1 MPNQLIALPN
11 ELIAKLRIPTKEQYS
26 YIEIE
31 MGGTTDEIIY
41 TYLEFTDRYKEL
53 LAKQEEILKEKTK
66 ELNKNNPP
74 F

>member
-1 MPNQLIALPN
+1 MSKQPTALPN

-31 MGGTTDEIIY
+31 MGGTADEIIY

-53 LAKQEEILKEKTK
+53 LVKQEEILKEKTK
-66 ELNKNNPP
+66 NNPP